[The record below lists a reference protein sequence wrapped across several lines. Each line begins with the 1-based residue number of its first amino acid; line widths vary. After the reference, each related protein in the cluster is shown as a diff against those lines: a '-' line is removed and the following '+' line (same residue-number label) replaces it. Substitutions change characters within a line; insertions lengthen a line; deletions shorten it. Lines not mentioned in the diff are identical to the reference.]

1 MPDASLMSFFK
12 FNEADLSANKA
23 GRFSAAQQ
31 ERLKHQDKWKRGGSL
46 GGGVV
51 ALIVALASLIFAI
64 IFLVNNHDPESG
76 PEMGIA
82 FGIVV
87 PLVFGF
93 FGVRNLWKAFGPREM
108 RVANVQGPASIAI
121 RKWRDEQG
129 VEFSHAELRIG
140 GRKFLQTTGL
150 PNAMSNGKEYRVY
163 YVRDTDTILSAE
175 ALGNAM

>member
-1 MPDASLMSFFK
+1 MADASLMSFFK
-12 FNEADLSANKA
+12 FNEGDLAANKS
-23 GRFSAAQQ
+23 GRFSAEQQ
-31 ERLKHQDKWKRGGSL
+31 ERLKHQDKWRRGGSL

-51 ALIVALASLIFAI
+51 ALIVALASLIFAVV
-64 IFLVNNHDPESG
+64 FLINNKDPESG

-93 FGVRNLWKAFGPREM
+93 FGLRNLWKAFGPREM
-108 RVANVQGPASIAI
+108 RVASAQGTAIIAI

-129 VEFSHAELRIG
+129 AEFSHAELRIG

-150 PNAMSNGKEYRVY
+150 PNAMANGKEYRVY

-175 ALGNAM
+175 AVAKAA

>member
-1 MPDASLMSFFK
+1 MADASLMSFFK
-12 FNEADLSANKA
+12 FTEADLATNRA
-23 GRFSAAQQ
+23 GRFSADQQ
-31 ERLKHQDKWKRGGSL
+31 QRLKHQEKWRRGGSL

-51 ALIVALASLIFAI
+51 ALIVALASLIFAV
-64 IFLVNNHDPESG
+64 IFLINNRDPESG

-87 PLVFGF
+87 PLIFGF

-108 RVANVQGPASIAI
+108 RVASAQGPASIAI

-150 PNAMSNGKEYRVY
+150 PNAMTNGREYRVY

-175 ALGNAM
+175 TIAKVV